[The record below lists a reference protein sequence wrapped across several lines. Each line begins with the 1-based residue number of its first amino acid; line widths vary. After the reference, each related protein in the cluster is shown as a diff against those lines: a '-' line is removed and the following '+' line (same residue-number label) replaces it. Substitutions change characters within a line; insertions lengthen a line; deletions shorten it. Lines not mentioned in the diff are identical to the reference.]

1 MSLLKGF
8 YGFIKYFH
16 LHFYEIPQRNDLEGE
31 VCFNSWFKGI
41 PVYKSRS
48 SSRSSQSILIDVGKC
63 QFSHGRALGQ
73 RTLARAKMY
82 VMFQI
87 ITQQTS
93 AQDIVPKASK
103 SSGGTICKTHEPVEG
118 IDSTHSCRHV
128 FYGYKISQ
136 VTQWK
141 CDNHERTW
149 KNRLCSQMNVHFS
162 LGFTVSLMS
171 PWKQILK
178 IFKLCE

>member
-16 LHFYEIPQRNDLEGE
+16 LHFYGIPQRNDLEVE
-31 VCFNSWFKGI
+31 VYFNSWFKGI
-41 PVYKSRS
+41 PVYKSRG

-63 QFSHGRALGQ
+63 QFSHGRAQEQ

-82 VMFQI
+82 VMYQI
-87 ITQQTS
+87 IMQQTS
-93 AQDIVPKASK
+93 TQDIIPKASK
-103 SSGGTICKTHEPVEG
+103 SSGGTICKTHEPVED
-118 IDSTHSCRHV
+118 IDSTHSCRYV
-128 FYGYKISQ
+128 FYGHKISQ

-141 CDNHERTW
+141 CDNHERTR
-149 KNRLCSQMNVHFS
+149 KNRVCSQMNVHFS
-162 LGFTVSLMS
+162 LGVTASLNS

-178 IFKLCE
+178 TLKPQ